1 MGTQRQL
8 GIYVGCSSTAII
20 KYLDVAS
27 GRLSTAR
34 FKDCMF
40 DEDSFPHLRNQAQFT
55 DMDWKH
61 QLNITATPKTDYDQE
76 LADRYIARMLDLR
89 ALQNFSPVSMV
100 SSKIKPTD
108 NSGGHTASASLIQLP
123 TCTEPHGSIAAP
135 SVASPASEPPRST
148 PPSENVISRKRGRP
162 RKSAI
167 VQPTPVGKTVENT
180 PVGQTVENTPA
191 PGAVEMSGIVRSAP
205 VIETVEHAPAS
216 SAVKQPAQDRAEN
229 APLDAVEPTMEES
242 SMVHVS
248 EILDSNFSVNAMI
261 DDVDEAEPI
270 SVDECKKSSHW
281 KEWKQA
287 IDAELAS
294 FSKREVFTK
303 PMELSVGREMGMKP
317 FYQHPLHIHQLLDV

>member
-8 GIYVGCSSTAII
+8 GIYVGCSSIAVI

-76 LADRYIARMLDLR
+76 LADRYNARMLDLR
-89 ALQNFSPVSMV
+89 ALQQFSPVSMV

-108 NSGGHTASASLIQLP
+108 NSGGHTASASLVQLP
-123 TCTEPHGSIAAP
+123 TCTAPHGSIAAP
-135 SVASPASEPPRST
+135 SVASPASEPPQST
-148 PPSENVISRKRGRP
+148 PPM
-162 RKSAI
+162 
-167 VQPTPVGKTVENT
+167 QPTPVGKTI
-180 PVGQTVENTPA
+180 ENTPA
-191 PGAVEMSGIVRSAP
+191 PGAAEMSGIVRSAP

-216 SAVKQPAQDRAEN
+216 SAVKQPAQDRAKN

-248 EILDSNFSVNAMI
+248 KILDSNFSVKAMI
-261 DDVDEAEPI
+261 DDVDEAAPI
-270 SVDECKKSSHW
+270 SVDECKKPSHW

-303 PMELSVGREMGMKP
+303 PMELPAGKP
-317 FYQHPLHIHQLLDV
+317 LVDYKWVFVRKRDSQGKVIKYKTIHT

>member
-1 MGTQRQL
+1 
-8 GIYVGCSSTAII
+8 
-20 KYLDVAS
+20 
-27 GRLSTAR
+27 
-34 FKDCMF
+34 
-40 DEDSFPHLRNQAQFT
+40 
-55 DMDWKH
+55 
-61 QLNITATPKTDYDQE
+61 
-76 LADRYIARMLDLR
+76 MLDLR

-123 TCTEPHGSIAAP
+123 TCTAPHGSIAAP
-135 SVASPASEPPRST
+135 SVASLASEPPRST

-167 VQPTPVGKTVENT
+167 VQPTPVGKTVENTPVGQTVENTPAPGAVEMSGIVRSAPVIETVEHAPASSAVKQPAQCHAPLQPTPVGKTVENT

-261 DDVDEAEPI
+261 DDVEEAEPI
-270 SVDECKKSSHW
+270 SVDEWKSSRNQW
-281 KEWKQA
+281 SCQQES
-287 IDAELAS
+287 L
-294 FSKREVFTK
+294 
-303 PMELSVGREMGMKP
+303 
-317 FYQHPLHIHQLLDV
+317 